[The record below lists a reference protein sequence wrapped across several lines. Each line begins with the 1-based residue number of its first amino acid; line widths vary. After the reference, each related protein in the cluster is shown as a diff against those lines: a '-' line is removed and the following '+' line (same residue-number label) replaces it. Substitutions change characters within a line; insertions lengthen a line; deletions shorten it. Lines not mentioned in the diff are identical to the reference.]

1 MEADGFKLV
10 KKKKASKRNF
20 KCNPEKRTTEITGDE
35 NVKIDK
41 DEVKLRIH
49 AAIVDLSLSEYFSEV
64 LKTLN
69 TVIAEG
75 VSLGALY
82 CFGLGHFCESVTA
95 KYQFAFLMALKE
107 ALGILNSKIFVS
119 DPIFYKDEEAILSE
133 LYGLNV
139 ITENL
144 ECFVPCQEP
153 SLIILPHCPKQLTNN
168 LLFSNWKPRLL
179 ENILLIS
186 NSLTNISESVRS
198 SNVKFINAVV
208 EHNILEEKIIRNSF
222 KFSDIFND
230 LSLHSFKFQE
240 NIDKN
245 IWLMPRP
252 VYDEADGEF
261 ISKNIRGS
269 IITT

>member
-20 KCNPEKRTTEITGDE
+20 KGNVEKRTTEIIGDK

-49 AAIVDLSLSEYFSEV
+49 ASIVDLSLSEYFSEV
-64 LKTLN
+64 LKT
-69 TVIAEG
+69 VKAAAEG

-107 ALGILNSKIFVS
+107 ALGILNSKTFVS
-119 DPIFYKDEEAILSE
+119 DPIFYTDEEAILSE
-133 LYGLNV
+133 IYGLNV

-179 ENILLIS
+179 ENILVIS
-186 NSLTNISESVRS
+186 NSLTNISESVQS
-198 SNVKFINAVV
+198 SNVKFIHAVV
-208 EHNILEEKIIRNSF
+208 EHNILEEKRLKNSF

-230 LSLHSFKFQE
+230 LSLHSFTVNNEK
-240 NIDKN
+240 D
-245 IWLMPRP
+245 IWQMPRP
-252 VYDEADGEF
+252 LYDEADVEF
-261 ISKNIRGS
+261 ISRKEL
-269 IITT
+269 T